1 VFGTSSP
8 GVLHLTGGEAV
19 AVSFDDLDIV
29 SLDEINDDDD
39 VLSSQSQEQLK
50 KMMRETE
57 MRSQGSSLLLILEI
71 IVTFTTN
78 YLTIVIF
85 HG

>member
-1 VFGTSSP
+1 MFGTSSP

-19 AVSFDDLDIV
+19 AVSFDELDIV
-29 SLDEINDDDD
+29 SLDEINDAD

>member
-1 VFGTSSP
+1 
-8 GVLHLTGGEAV
+8 
-19 AVSFDDLDIV
+19 
-29 SLDEINDDDD
+29 
-39 VLSSQSQEQLK
+39 
-50 KMMRETE
+50 MMRETE

-71 IVTFTTN
+71 MVTITTN

>member
-1 VFGTSSP
+1 MFGTSSP

-39 VLSSQSQEQLK
+39 ILSSQSPADK
-50 KMMRETE
+50 A
-57 MRSQGSSLLLILEI
+57 
-71 IVTFTTN
+71 
-78 YLTIVIF
+78 
-85 HG
+85 

>member
-19 AVSFDDLDIV
+19 AVSFDELDIV
-29 SLDEINDDDD
+29 SLDEISDAD

>member
-1 VFGTSSP
+1 M
-8 GVLHLTGGEAV
+8 

-39 VLSSQSQEQLK
+39 ILSSQSQEQLK

-71 IVTFTTN
+71 MVTITTN

>member
-1 VFGTSSP
+1 M
-8 GVLHLTGGEAV
+8 
-19 AVSFDDLDIV
+19 AVSFDELDIV
-29 SLDEINDDDD
+29 SLDEINDAD

>member
-1 VFGTSSP
+1 M
-8 GVLHLTGGEAV
+8 

-71 IVTFTTN
+71 MVTITTN